1 MNTVLDMSKVSDR
14 REIAPVSETSS
25 MLQLLERVS
34 RDPAID
40 VAKLR
45 EFWALRKEIAAE
57 AAEAAF
63 NDAMNAAQAEM
74 TPIATDAVNP
84 QTRSKYATYGK
95 LDGKLRPIYTRHG
108 FSISFNEGKSEK
120 PDYVLVLAYV
130 SHRAGHTRNYQAD
143 MPADGKGAK
152 GGDVMTKTH
161 AVGAA
166 KSYGKRYLLKD
177 IFNIAIGEEDTDG
190 NDPDYPRITEKQAA
204 DLKALI
210 TEHGG
215 DMAKLLKYFKVASL
229 TAIHANNYEWSVAEI
244 KRLSAARAEARKQQ
258 K

>member
-1 MNTVLDMSKVSDR
+1 MNTVIDMSKVNER
-14 REIAPVSETSS
+14 RELAPVSEANA
-25 MLQLLERVS
+25 LINAIERAA
-34 RDPAID
+34 RDPNVDIVKMKELFAM
-40 VAKLR
+40 
-45 EFWALRKEIAAE
+45 RKEIAAE
-57 AAEAAF
+57 IAETAF
-63 NDAMNAAQAEM
+63 NNAMNACQAEM

-108 FSISFNEGKSEK
+108 FSISFNEGKSEQ
-120 PDYVLVLAYV
+120 PDHVLVLAYV
-130 SHRAGHTRNYQAD
+130 SNAGYTRLYQAD

-190 NDPDYPRITEKQAA
+190 NAPSKDLPKPPEGYDTWKADMTALADEGTEALQNAWKKSSGMRGYAA
-204 DLKALI
+204 TFDAAWWASTKNKA
-210 TEHGG
+210 
-215 DMAKLLKYFKVASL
+215 AKASKVA
-229 TAIHANNYEWSVAEI
+229 
-244 KRLSAARAEARKQQ
+244 Q
-258 K
+258 

>member
-1 MNTVLDMSKVSDR
+1 VNSVIDLSKVNER
-14 REIAPVSETSS
+14 REVAVVSETSS
-25 MLQLLERVS
+25 LIQLLDRVS
-34 RDPAID
+34 RDPAVD

-57 AAEAAF
+57 AAETAF

-108 FSISFNEGKSEK
+108 FSISFNEGKSEQTQH
-120 PDYVLVLAYV
+120 VLVLGYV
-130 SHRAGHTRNYQAD
+130 SHRAGHTRIYQAD

-152 GGDVMTKTH
+152 GGDVMTATH

-166 KSYGKRYLLKD
+166 KSYGKRYILKD
-177 IFNIAIGEEDTDG
+177 VFNIAIGEEDTDG
-190 NDPDYPRITEKQAA
+190 NDPYPRVTENQAA

-215 DMAKLLKYFKVASL
+215 NLGKLLKYFKVSQL
-229 TAIHANNYEWSVAEI
+229 GEIHANNYEWTVGEI
-244 KRLSAARAEARKQQ
+244 KRLARTAAEARAK
-258 K
+258 